1 MFLLTNIMRGSACVL
16 TVTNMAN
23 ARVLVKSEKNCM

>member
-1 MFLLTNIMRGSACVL
+1 LLVL

-23 ARVLVKSEKNCM
+23 NKAVCSLLKPPNVL